1 MSFLTP
7 SMPAPP
13 PAPVA
18 PPEPDLGMAAVRAE
32 EAERTAR
39 GRRKGRGSTIVAG
52 ALGET
57 KQPTGQRP
65 TLMG

>member
-13 PAPVA
+13 PPPA
-18 PPEPDLGMAAVRAE
+18 PPAEPDYGMAAVRAE
-32 EAERTAR
+32 ESQKQVR
-39 GRRKGRGSTIVAG
+39 GKRKGRGSTIVAG

-57 KQPTGQRP
+57 KQTTGQRP